1 MKNHL
6 RRFIAVAFL
15 LLAAA
20 SLRASDLPA
29 CNAAPLA
36 QGTWRVSSRFGM
48 RLHPLSEEWRMHWG
62 VDLAST
68 QGTPVI
74 AVGDGIVVFAGRWGC
89 YGKVVVLKHPGD
101 VATLYAHLSQV
112 KVQRGWRVRQ
122 GDVIGKVGATGCVTG
137 SHLHFELWKG
147 QRRVN
152 PLARCAALRVKEVR
166 NSWPHS

>member
-1 MKNHL
+1 MKTYV
-6 RRFIAVAFL
+6 RGFIAASLF

-20 SLRASDLPA
+20 NLRASDIPA
-29 CNAAPLA
+29 CGTAPLA

-48 RLHPLSEEWRMHWG
+48 RLHPLDEIWRMHWG
-62 VDLAST
+62 VDLASAR
-68 QGTPVI
+68 GTPVT
-74 AVGDGIVVFAGRWGC
+74 AVGDGVVVFAGRWGC

-112 KVQRGWRVRQ
+112 KVRRGWRVRQ

-137 SHLHFELWKG
+137 NHLHFELWKG

-152 PLARCAALRVKEVR
+152 PLVRCAALRAAEVKK
-166 NSWPHS
+166 S